1 MGLATPPRKTVD
13 ATETNIREQ
22 DVNGARNEEPQNL
35 GIMTDDSQT
44 QSGAGISKPDLLNP
58 KSKLRIACSNVR
70 TLYQTRKLEQIIREM
85 ENYIIEVLC
94 VSEARWINS
103 RRRWL
108 STGHT
113 PLFSGRTD
121 INHHSNG
128 VTIIVNRMVVK
139 TIFGVE
145 AVHLRDVDLIKIPFY
160 TFRDCISLKKKQ
172 PVWVEF
178 STGSHFE

>member
-70 TLYQTRKLEQIIREM
+70 TLYQTRKLEQIIRDM
-85 ENYIIEVLC
+85 ENYNIEVLC

-113 PLFSGRTD
+113 TLFSGRTD

-139 TIFGVE
+139 TILE
-145 AVHLRDVDLIKIPFY
+145 WKPY
-160 TFRDCISLKKKQ
+160 TYGTWISLKS
-172 PVWVEF
+172 PSIPSEIA
-178 STGSHFE
+178 SH